1 MAIDEAGQPL
11 LEAVLPAVGFVDV
24 DAPQPGQVV
33 ERAGSLPRTV
43 QRDEV
48 VEDRVDA
55 LGKESVAEGPRDS
68 GRDVLEQ
75 QQVGRREGAAR
86 GTHVEQ
92 RCELPIEASLSVVHP
107 QRSLTVS
114 HDSIDRRTLR
124 DQRRAVVEMQAG
136 EVARDATLAHRL
148 NPNLTDRFGQ
158 DLAEPLWRD
167 GRERGP

>member
-55 LGKESVAEGPRDS
+55 LGKESVDVNPDGWKRPIHWSSPDPPVDQQYQPCTRHAPARHKPR
-68 GRDVLEQ
+68 
-75 QQVGRREGAAR
+75 
-86 GTHVEQ
+86 
-92 RCELPIEASLSVVHP
+92 
-107 QRSLTVS
+107 
-114 HDSIDRRTLR
+114 
-124 DQRRAVVEMQAG
+124 AG
-136 EVARDATLAHRL
+136 CGSA
-148 NPNLTDRFGQ
+148 
-158 DLAEPLWRD
+158 
-167 GRERGP
+167 